1 MSDGESD
8 RDTRRAVTLEGLV
21 EGLKHDLRNPISNIL
36 GYADLVR
43 QQATSPL
50 SEDQEDFLSRIE
62 ENCRSVLTLLDR
74 RAGDADRLRREE
86 AKEG

>member
-8 RDTRRAVTLEGLV
+8 RDRRRAVTLEDLV
-21 EGLKHDLRNPISNIL
+21 EGLTHDLRNPISNIL
-36 GYADLVR
+36 GYTDLVR

-62 ENCRSVLTLLDR
+62 ENCRSVLTLLDQL
-74 RAGDADRLRREE
+74 AGDADRLRREE